1 MKPTLWINVLTG
13 QRLDRSELSDL
24 RFRAQ
29 AVYAA
34 NTHIFEDEAEAL
46 SALGAVPLLR
56 LDEHQCAYA

>member
-13 QRLDRSELSDL
+13 QPLDRLELSDL
-24 RFRAQ
+24 RFRAR

-46 SALGAVPLLR
+46 SALGVVPLLQLTDR
-56 LDEHQCAYA
+56 QGAYA